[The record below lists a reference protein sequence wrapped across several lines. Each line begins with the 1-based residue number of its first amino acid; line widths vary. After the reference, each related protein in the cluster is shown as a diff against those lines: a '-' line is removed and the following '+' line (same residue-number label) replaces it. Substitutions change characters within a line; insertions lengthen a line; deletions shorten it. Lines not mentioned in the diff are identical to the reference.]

1 MACNVTGSRRQRT
14 GQTEARQ
21 MIRRDP
27 DRQAVRQPRQSGPLK
42 RPEDAVVQALCRHRL
57 STQSPFVERD
67 AIQKHAAPATY
78 SVKNVE
84 SHHTIKA
91 LSDLY
96 NNHNA
101 TGR

>member
-1 MACNVTGSRRQRT
+1 VGLSSAPRT
-14 GQTEARQ
+14 LSFKRCAGT
-21 MIRRDP
+21 
-27 DRQAVRQPRQSGPLK
+27 VYQP
-42 RPEDAVVQALCRHRL
+42 E
-57 STQSPFVERD
+57 SPFVERD

-91 LSDLY
+91 LGDLY

-101 TGR
+101 TGRLLTACVSRGLVEKVVGVRDRCVPWF